1 MYPPKFDYL
10 APSSL
15 EETLSVLAERGD
27 EVKVLA
33 GGQSLIPLMKL
44 RFASPATLVDINRLS
59 GLDVL
64 DEADSHVRVGALVR
78 HNDVVDS
85 AVVARTN
92 PTMAAAAP
100 WVADSL
106 VRNLGTVAGS
116 LAHADPRGD
125 WTSVVL
131 ACGGEVVARSAEG
144 ERVIPIEEFVVG
156 AFTTALR
163 PEELVTEV
171 RVHKGGGATGGEY
184 LKLER
189 KVGDYATV
197 GVATYLELADGGRIS
212 RAGIALTSVGQ
223 MNIKAVE
230 AERLL
235 IGETPD
241 EGLFAEA
248 AERAAGQASPADD
261 TRGSAEYKREVV
273 RVFVRRA
280 LAKAAELAQAS

>member
-131 ACGGEVVARSAEG
+131 ACGGEV
-144 ERVIPIEEFVVG
+144 FV
-156 AFTTALR
+156 F
-163 PEELVTEV
+163 
-171 RVHKGGGATGGEY
+171 
-184 LKLER
+184 
-189 KVGDYATV
+189 
-197 GVATYLELADGGRIS
+197 I
-212 RAGIALTSVGQ
+212 
-223 MNIKAVE
+223 
-230 AERLL
+230 
-235 IGETPD
+235 
-241 EGLFAEA
+241 
-248 AERAAGQASPADD
+248 
-261 TRGSAEYKREVV
+261 
-273 RVFVRRA
+273 
-280 LAKAAELAQAS
+280 